1 MSYNVT
7 DANLCKNL
15 IDNLKRR
22 TKMGKI
28 RFSSVSA
35 HASVPTNNWDRVA
48 VEPAYLRRL
57 KLKNP
62 ELPAEELA
70 EYAFDLELANRILV
84 ARHPN
89 TSVETLDKLASDDS
103 ARVRIAVTQNP
114 KTTARILDKM
124 LSRYGDDIYI
134 CRNIAV
140 HPNTSAGMLNMLSHR
155 EDEIVLYNVAR
166 NPNTFSETL
175 GRLLECE
182 YESVRNMA
190 RQKSQAM
197 LKQTQAPKPKFV
209 PVTGRRCF

>member
-1 MSYNVT
+1 
-7 DANLCKNL
+7 
-15 IDNLKRR
+15 
-22 TKMGKI
+22 MGKL
-28 RFSSVSA
+28 RFSSTSA

-70 EYAFDLELANRILV
+70 EYAFDLELANRILI

-124 LSRYGDDIYI
+124 LSRYGDDVYI

-182 YESVRNMA
+182 YESVRKVA
-190 RQKSQAM
+190 SQKYQAM
-197 LKQTQAPKPKFV
+197 LKPSPAVKPNTMPKFI
-209 PVTGRRCF
+209 PANRSRCF